1 MAPPSVDLWPWILE
15 ERASVLATFEVLD
28 DQQLDTPSLC
38 AGWTV
43 RQVLAHLVLAAHPPV
58 RRYAVALLRARGSFD
73 QANHELA
80 VADAQLPVAEL
91 LARYRTAMEHRFA
104 PPGWPPA
111 APLADVLLHALDVRI
126 PLDLPTDRPA
136 ERYEPVLRLLTS
148 PAGKAFAPGSR
159 PAVRWEATDHDW
171 SAGDGPLV
179 QGAMADVALA
189 ASGRSARLDAL
200 GGGGVADLRTWL
212 A

>member
-15 ERASVLATFEVLD
+15 ERGSVLATFEGLD
-28 DQQLDTPSLC
+28 DEQLDTPSLC
-38 AGWTV
+38 RGWSV
-43 RQVLAHLVLAAHPPV
+43 REVLAHLVLAAHPPV
-58 RRYAVALLRARGSFD
+58 RRYAVALVRSLGSFD
-73 QANHELA
+73 RANHELA
-80 VADAQLPVAEL
+80 VADAGLPVAEL
-91 LARYRTAMEHRFA
+91 LDRYRVAMEHRFA

-126 PLDLPTDRPA
+126 PLGLPTERPA
-136 ERYEPVLRLLTS
+136 ERYEPVMRLLTS

-159 PAVRWEATDHDW
+159 PSVRWEATDHDW
-171 SAGDGPLV
+171 SAGDGRPV
-179 QGAMADVALA
+179 RGAMADLALA

-200 GGGGVADLRTWL
+200 EGAGIADLRTWL